1 MEKATIVVA
10 IWASRKTVYTH
21 AYNYIHIQT
30 CKQDEKIRMQCKK
43 QIIIENAI

>member
-1 MEKATIVVA
+1 MERATIVVA
-10 IWASRKTVYTH
+10 IWASRKTVY
-21 AYNYIHIQT
+21 T